1 MAEPKAQRRATDLR
15 DILQR
20 LFEITGKWDR
30 LGYYPTVQLLQLLR
44 EGRIDMELRKA
55 VRRELP
61 QRLGAF
67 IAYVLKQWKIKNALL
82 KEKVA
87 KDIID
92 KARYS
97 VRPWFTGFVAVGHNL
112 YEQAYAAIVT
122 NSKTLYTITDPIIA
136 PAKKADLRE
145 KRVVSVAVG
154 SKWAFAVTSDGKMWS
169 WCTDDLTGATREV
182 TQMRGKRV
190 KQVAAFYINYYV
202 ALVDDGTVWTG
213 SGDEVDLD
221 NENLIDVPL
230 QNVVQ
235 IASNHNIM
243 AAVTEAGEV
252 WTWGESWGRDAT
264 KVFSDGALQ
273 VAVGR
278 NHIVT
283 RTNAGDVYVWG
294 AGRDGQLGLGNNE
307 DVQEPTKVYLADH
320 HVVQVAAGN
329 DHTVLLTSTGEVLT
343 CGNNDNYQLA
353 WLGAR
358 GLHNT
363 FQPIAS
369 DPREFFV
376 CVAANYNSTMLVTTR
391 GKVYCYGEVRGLN
404 INTFNAITGSNEGA
418 AGASGAG
425 GGGPL
430 LRL

>member
-294 AGRDGQLGLGNNE
+294 AGSDGQLGLGYSTMRH
-307 DVQEPTKVYLADH
+307 VQVPTKVNIANQ
-320 HVVQVAAGN
+320 HVVQVAAGHY
-329 DHTVLLTSTGEVLT
+329 HTVLLTSTGKVLM
-343 CGNNDNYQLA
+343 CGDNQYQQ
-353 WLGAR
+353 LGAQ
-358 GLHNT
+358 GLSRST
-363 FQPIAS
+363 FQPIPS
-369 DPREFFV
+369 NPTEFFV
-376 CVAANYNSTMLVTTR
+376 CVAANNNSTMLVTSR
-391 GKVYCYGEVRGLN
+391 GKVYCYGEAPRLN
-404 INTFNAITGSNEGA
+404 IKSFNAITGSVEDA
-418 AGASGAG
+418 AGNSVCIDF
-425 GGGPL
+425 
-430 LRL
+430 